1 MFKFC
6 IDKNLFDNEI
16 YNVLSANFTVKQII
30 EMIRRYKKNVK
41 IKFVNTAIMNQLS
54 YHVNDKKLKKRG
66 LNLTS
71 KISKDIK
78 DTLEIFKSLK
88 Y

>member
-1 MFKFC
+1 
-6 IDKNLFDNEI
+6 
-16 YNVLSANFTVKQII
+16 
-30 EMIRRYKKNVK
+30 MIRRYKKNVK

-66 LNLTS
+66 LNLKS

-78 DTLEIFKSLK
+78 DTLEIFISLK